1 MSKADPDPPPPMRI
15 AAYDDSHE
23 KLIKLAIARNRNLS
37 DGVASM
43 ESADRRSTVDAIE
56 GHSGR
61 YRPRR
66 EKQMPHIG
74 CLNLKD
80 DKSTK
85 QDFFG
90 FYLPRLQ
97 YRQSSRCHR
106 SHIG

>member
-37 DGVASM
+37 DGVASI
-43 ESADRRSTVDAIE
+43 ESADRRSTVDADIE
-56 GHSGR
+56 GHSRR

-74 CLNLKD
+74 RLNA
-80 DKSTK
+80 
-85 QDFFG
+85 G
-90 FYLPRLQ
+90 
-97 YRQSSRCHR
+97 
-106 SHIG
+106 